1 MRVCRRKRHKEE
13 RERDRERT
21 GQERDPT
28 PPLAFWL
35 LFLDV
40 FFLPLGLPNVNWA
53 SQECC
58 LFYLRSSLQSSDL
71 PLLQDK
77 RAFPFLVFQPP
88 PFWTPFSY
96 SNYLTGL
103 WNLRIK
109 LTSIYILNYT
119 VILLWTS
126 FHAFHPLNLK
136 NYHHISSTLLIG
148 LNLTLYQ
155 YMLVDKSI
163 NSSHF
168 LLLGIFPD
176 QGLNPRLLN
185 LLHWQTVSLP
195 LCHLR
200 SPYLLLKYSNY
211 PNF

>member
-1 MRVCRRKRHKEE
+1 MPTQKTQRGE
-13 RERDRERT
+13 RERQRAHLGRKE
-21 GQERDPT
+21 T
-28 PPLAFWL
+28 PPHPWPFGSSYYM
-35 LFLDV
+35 F
-40 FFLPLGLPNVNWA
+40 FFLPLGLPYVNWA

-71 PLLQDK
+71 PLIQDK
-77 RAFPFLVFQPP
+77 RAFPFLVFQPL

-148 LNLTLYQ
+148 LNLTLDQ

-185 LLHWQTVSLP
+185 FLHWQTDSLP